1 MVRFHFFR
9 LPRLGCKAAAVVLAW
24 AFVLG
29 LLAGCSASAGCWE
42 LLSASR
48 DSLAQSAGISAFVP
62 TALPVLISGFAV
74 YIGKPLLLIPA
85 AFWKAF
91 FFSGVGFG
99 ISSVWGSAGCL
110 VGILALFGSL
120 CSMPV
125 LWWYW
130 LRHIG
135 GEAFSVRSFLPA
147 LAASILIGWM
157 DILVISPFLT
167 KILIF

>member
-9 LPRLGCKAAAVVLAW
+9 LPHLGCKAAAVVLAS

-29 LLAGCSASAGCWE
+29 LLAGCSVSTGCRE

-48 DSLAQSAGISAFVP
+48 DSLAQSAGVSAFVP
-62 TALPVLISGFAV
+62 TVMPILISGFAV
-74 YIGKPLLLIPA
+74 YIGQPLLLIPA

-91 FFSGVGFG
+91 FL
-99 ISSVWGSAGCL
+99 SSVSSGIALTWGSAGCL
-110 VGILALFGSL
+110 VGGLALFGSL
-120 CSMPV
+120 CSTPV

-135 GEAFSVRSFLPA
+135 GERFTARTFLPA
-147 LAASILIGWM
+147 LTASVLVGWI
-157 DILVISPFLT
+157 DILAISPFL
-167 KILIF
+167 KQILIF

>member
-24 AFVLG
+24 TFVLG
-29 LLAGCSASAGCWE
+29 LLAGCSASAGCRE

-48 DSLAQSAGISAFVP
+48 DSLAQSVGISAFVP
-62 TALPVLISGFAV
+62 TVLPVLISGFAV

-91 FFSGVGFG
+91 FFSSVGFG
-99 ISSVWGSAGCL
+99 IASVWGSAGCL

-147 LAASILIGWM
+147 LAAVTLIGWM